1 MKWLNKIFT
10 KKVYEDVKLSGKFKD
25 AVETSPLVISGSV
38 TTTTPYTATVKLEK
52 SLTKLTKNQLVEFA
66 QSEHGMELD
75 RRLTKQSMIDKILEE
90 K

>member
-38 TTTTPYTATVKLEK
+38 TTTPYTATVKLEK

-75 RRLTKQSMIDKILEE
+75 RRLTKQNMIDKILEE

>member
-10 KKVYEDVKLSGKFKD
+10 KKVYDDVKLSGKFKD
-25 AVETSPLVISGSV
+25 AVETSTLVVSGNV
-38 TTTTPYTATVKLEK
+38 ATTSYNATVELEK

>member
-10 KKVYEDVKLSGKFKD
+10 KKVYDDVKLSGKFKD
-25 AVETSPLVISGSV
+25 AVETSTLVVSGNV
-38 TTTTPYTATVKLEK
+38 ATTPYNATVELEK

>member
-38 TTTTPYTATVKLEK
+38 MISPYNATVELEK

-75 RRLTKQSMIDKILEE
+75 RRLTKQSMIDRILEE

>member
-38 TTTTPYTATVKLEK
+38 TTTPYTATVKLEK